1 MSIIEPGDTMT
12 NPNGVEHKVLEVSGA
27 SVMEVE
33 DNETGHRLLLGYW
46 DSGWRWASDN
56 WPWTHTPARPTVTT
70 KSRPT
75 ITAKNRGIYADG
87 KIGRLAGVY
96 WDSEWPEGWD
106 INKVAASIAKHLNE
120 VDLDELTA
128 TETTP

>member
-1 MSIIEPGDTMT
+1 MITIKPGDTMT
-12 NPNGVEHKVLEVSGA
+12 RTNGDKYTVLGMHGTR
-27 SVMEVE
+27 VMEVE
-33 DNETGHRLLLGYW
+33 NNETGHRLLLGYW
-46 DSGWRWASDN
+46 NSEWRWASDN
-56 WPWTHTPARPTVTT
+56 WPWTHTP
-70 KSRPT
+70 SRPT

-120 VDLDELTA
+120 VDLDELAA
-128 TETTP
+128 TETTS

>member
-12 NPNGVEHKVLEVSGA
+12 NPNGVEHKVLEVHGA

-46 DSGWRWASDN
+46 DHQWRVWSDGA
-56 WPWTHTPARPTVTT
+56 PWTHTPP
-70 KSRPT
+70 RPT

-106 INKVAASIAKHLNE
+106 VDKVAASIAKHLNE

-128 TETTP
+128 TEATS